1 MKVGFSPRSRVYSGA
16 ALAGRHDPMEKMDAT
31 TDQELD
37 AALRGK
43 LEQCR
48 EILRSLGR
56 VVVAFSA
63 GVDSTFLLAL
73 AAETLGAENV
83 LAAMGISPSLAD
95 RERLSGRR
103 LAEQFGVELVEVD
116 TRELDD
122 PNYAANPPDRCF
134 YCKSDLFGRLA
145 VLADERGWPAVVS
158 GANADDRGDFRPGLR
173 AGEALG
179 VRSPLLEADLTKQEI
194 RDASRA
200 MGLPTWDK
208 PAMACLASR
217 VPYGQA
223 VTADK
228 LHRIER
234 AETVLKDL
242 GFAECRVRDHEDL
255 ARIEVPPDQIAR
267 VAECGQALVA
277 SLKALGYTYV
287 TLDLQGFRS
296 GSMNE
301 VLSARRRDELMEGE
315 R

>member
-1 MKVGFSPRSRVYSGA
+1 MTTSQ
-16 ALAGRHDPMEKMDAT
+16 HDSDLPNG
-31 TDQELD
+31 ELE
-37 AALRGK
+37 LK
-43 LEQCR
+43 LEDCR
-48 EILRSLGR
+48 TVLGDLGR

-73 AAETLGAENV
+73 AVETLGADNV
-83 LAAMGISPSLAD
+83 LAVMGVSPSLAS
-95 RERLSGRR
+95 REHAAGGD
-103 LAEQFGVELVEVD
+103 LARQIGAELVEV
-116 TRELDD
+116 TTGELDD
-122 PNYAANPPDRCF
+122 PNYAANPDRRCY
-134 YCKSDLFGRLA
+134 YCKHDLFTRLA
-145 VLADERGWPAVVS
+145 ELAAERGFDTVLS
-158 GANADDRGDFRPGLR
+158 GANADDTGDFRPGM
-173 AGEALG
+173 AAAADLG
-179 VRSPLLEADLTKQEI
+179 VRSPLLEANLTKADI
-194 RDASRA
+194 RAASRA
-200 MGLPTWDK
+200 MDLPTWDK

-223 VTADK
+223 ITADK